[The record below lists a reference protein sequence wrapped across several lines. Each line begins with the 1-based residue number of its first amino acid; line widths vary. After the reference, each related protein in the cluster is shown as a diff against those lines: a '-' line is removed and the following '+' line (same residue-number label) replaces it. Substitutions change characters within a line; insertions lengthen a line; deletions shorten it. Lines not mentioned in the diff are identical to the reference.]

1 MVSKGLVTSQGGSSA
16 RISFWVPRSRHSF
29 LRSSPP
35 KGREQE
41 IQKGQ
46 TVKNIQQLQEIQI
59 ELLRD
64 MFIAQL
70 ILAGISQ
77 REIAKVVRVNL
88 NRVNRLGKS
97 LKKRKGGN

>member
-1 MVSKGLVTSQGGSSA
+1 M
-16 RISFWVPRSRHSF
+16 
-29 LRSSPP
+29 
-35 KGREQE
+35 
-41 IQKGQ
+41 
-46 TVKNIQQLQEIQI
+46 KNIQQLQEIQI

>member
-1 MVSKGLVTSQGGSSA
+1 
-16 RISFWVPRSRHSF
+16 
-29 LRSSPP
+29 
-35 KGREQE
+35 
-41 IQKGQ
+41 
-46 TVKNIQQLQEIQI
+46 VKNIQQLQEIQI

-64 MFIAQL
+64 MFIARL

>member
-1 MVSKGLVTSQGGSSA
+1 
-16 RISFWVPRSRHSF
+16 
-29 LRSSPP
+29 
-35 KGREQE
+35 
-41 IQKGQ
+41 
-46 TVKNIQQLQEIQI
+46 VKNTQQLQEIQI
-59 ELLRD
+59 ELLKD

-97 LKKRKGGN
+97 LKKRKGEN